1 MRYPKHPRPRV
12 IRVLISIFLLG
23 LNLPAQAGRLTDTAD
38 AVDSV
43 TINGK
48 SQQDPFDVYV
58 GTEFIYRSESGT
70 IGREPINGILA
81 NDPCS
86 ASSPG
91 KCDFRDELSFH
102 RSEMLME
109 FQAQLGLFRDLALT
123 LDLPIII
130 NRSLSFG
137 YSPGISAQQS
147 SIDPQDTGNPAQ
159 TLFAQNYATDFGGVG
174 QMKLGLRYA
183 PLNDERVK
191 TDPSWLLFFKWA
203 MPYTSSVYRP
213 MADKEKASKPVGTGV
228 HFLTFGTAFSKR
240 VAELGMIGID
250 PNIQRRGYLD
260 PYLLVSYTRPVPDRS
275 LAEQALLYKPSNTFG
290 TTPSH
295 KAQIMGGLE
304 IVLHEDLAQN
314 QLYSVDCGFKADFH
328 SEGRNYSLLTAP
340 LNELTF
346 TEQFFEFGGVF
357 HALAQPN
364 NLVRVELDFSLG
376 TRSPY
381 FLTNENVGEDTNGDN
396 KVRREDNDLLNPY
409 YCGNE
414 GNDLCAQNSAQ
425 HSYDQIGFRF
435 RSQDYFFWSL
445 GLNISLML

>member
-1 MRYPKHPRPRV
+1 V
-12 IRVLISIFLLG
+12 GVS
-23 LNLPAQAGRLTDTAD
+23 LPAQGGRLTDTAD

-48 SQQDPFDVYV
+48 AQEDPFDVYI
-58 GTEFIYRSESGT
+58 GTEFVYRSESGI
-70 IGREPINGILA
+70 IGREPINGILQD
-81 NDPCS
+81 DPCS
-86 ASSPG
+86 PSSPG

-102 RSEMLME
+102 RSEMVME

-130 NRSLSFG
+130 NRTLTFG
-137 YSPGISAQQS
+137 YPAGITSKQS
-147 SIDPQDTGNPAQ
+147 SIDPQDTGNPAK
-159 TLFAQNYATDFGGVG
+159 TLFAQNYSADFGGVG

-203 MPYTSSVYRP
+203 MPYTSSVYKP
-213 MADKEKASKPVGTGV
+213 MADKVKSSKPVGTGV

-240 VAELGMIGID
+240 VAERGMIGID

-260 PYLLVSYTRPVPDRS
+260 PYVLISYTLPVPDRS
-275 LAEQALLYKPSNTFG
+275 LAEEPLLYKPSNTFG
-290 TTPSH
+290 TPPSH
-295 KAQIMGGLE
+295 TAQIMGGLE

-314 QLYSVDCGFKADFH
+314 HLYSLDFGFEADFH

-346 TEQFFEFGGVF
+346 TDQFFEFGGVF

-364 NLVRVELDFSLG
+364 KFVRIELDFSLG

-381 FLTNENVGEDTNGDN
+381 FLTNENVGEDKNGDN
-396 KVRREDNDLLNPY
+396 KVRSEDNDLLNPY
-409 YCGNE
+409 YCGND
-414 GNDLCAQNSAQ
+414 GNDLCDQNSTQ
-425 HSYDQIGFRF
+425 QSYDQIGFRF

-445 GLNISLML
+445 GLNIRLML